1 MSKQQIKVVFSDER
15 LITPSG
21 LGIVGGMLGKSNF
34 VKRCNRIPVDKKRSE
49 PQIKD
54 GDILLTYIGLLCQ
67 GKTAYDDV
75 REMLDDP
82 DFYESAL
89 GITRSIPSAETLR
102 QRMDDIG
109 SSLRPKILEAN
120 VDMFKTHG
128 IEPSALDSGLVR
140 TDIDV
145 TPFDNSKTQKE
156 GVSRTYKGFDG
167 YAPPMAYIG
176 TEGFLVNAEL
186 HEGSQHCQKGMPEF
200 LTETLRLSHG
210 MTDKQL
216 LIRMDSGNDAKE
228 NLGILLEDGDWFI
241 VKRNLRRGETKE
253 DWLKLV
259 QECCQDVRNPREGK
273 TVYVGSSWKDV
284 EYVTKD
290 GELKSI
296 CMRIVY
302 EVIERSIDKRGQIL
316 METDIEV
323 NTWWTNLGWTDD
335 QIIESYHAH
344 GECEQYHS
352 EIKTDMDV
360 ERLPSGKFETNE
372 LVLELTIIAYNLLRM
387 IGQES
392 LKHKPDHKKRVKR
405 RRIRTVIGNM
415 ILLASHVTT
424 HTRKTL
430 MALGRSN
437 TWRFAFMQ
445 TWLRFAAN

>member
-1 MSKQQIKVVFSDER
+1 
-15 LITPSG
+15 
-21 LGIVGGMLGKSNF
+21 
-34 VKRCNRIPVDKKRSE
+34 
-49 PQIKD
+49 
-54 GDILLTYIGLLCQ
+54 
-67 GKTAYDDV
+67 
-75 REMLDDP
+75 
-82 DFYESAL
+82 
-89 GITRSIPSAETLR
+89 
-102 QRMDDIG
+102 
-109 SSLRPKILEAN
+109 
-120 VDMFKTHG
+120 MFKTHG
-128 IEPSALDSGLVR
+128 VEPSALESGLVPN
-140 TDIDV
+140 DIDV
-145 TPFDNSKTQKE
+145 TPFDNSKSHKE

-186 HEGSQHCQKGMPEF
+186 HEGKQHCQKGMPEF
-200 LTETLRLSHG
+200 LKETLRLSHK
-210 MTDKQL
+210 MTDKPL
-216 LIRMDSGNDAKE
+216 LVRMDSGNDAKE

-241 VKRNLRRGETKE
+241 VKRNLRRGEAKE

-259 QECCQDVRNPREGK
+259 QEHCKDIRNPREGK

-284 EYVTKD
+284 EYVTEN

-302 EVIERSIDKRGQIL
+302 EVIERTIDKHGQYL
-316 METDIEV
+316 MEADIEV

-335 QIIESYHAH
+335 QVIESYHAH

-392 LKHKPDHKKRVKR
+392 LKHKPDQKKRVKR
-405 RRIRTVIGNM
+405 RRLRTVIGNL

-424 HTRKTL
+424 HARETL

-445 TWLRFAAN
+445 TWLRFAVV